1 MDYPSFVGI
10 VAYFGLDPITVWY
23 EYRTI
28 FLVLLALL
36 ALSAVYSV
44 YWLVRWLILFAAEYR
59 YSFADKMPFYRAQ
72 QQLPAPL
79 RERVSEALGGESFV
93 YAMPAIAGS
102 DVPKYKQKVGFLL
115 LSPTRLIFL
124 PRDGAER
131 QGVSFP
137 LSSFPDAN
145 IKDSK
150 KSIELKLIQKDAKP
164 TFQLLGVSRDHAQEL
179 FMKMHSFRQ
188 ELGPGTQAS

>member
-10 VAYFGLDPITVWY
+10 VSYFGLDPITVWY

-28 FLVLLALL
+28 FIVVVALLALL
-36 ALSAVYSV
+36 SVYSAF
-44 YWLVRWLILFAAEYR
+44 WFIRWLYLFAAEYR
-59 YSFADKMPFYRAQ
+59 YSFADKMPFYRSL
-72 QQLPAPL
+72 QQLPPVL
-79 RERVSEALGGESFV
+79 QERVNAALGAEPFV
-93 YAMPAIAGS
+93 YAMPVIAIS
-102 DVPKYKQKVGFLL
+102 DVPRYRQKIGYLL
-115 LSPTRLIFL
+115 LSPVRLIFL
-124 PRDGAER
+124 PKEGTDR

-150 KSIELKLIQKDAKP
+150 KTIELKLIQKDAKP

-188 ELGPGTQAS
+188 ELGSSAESI